1 MTKGRKH
8 AAAWMLI
15 VFAAFASLGATQKE
29 KVPPKAKTELDKK
42 CAQIGAQKRSEALQA
57 DSWRARE
64 LAFAKIDVFY
74 SKRLET
80 CVEAEESGLED
91 LFLIS
96 DISRQFLK
104 RDSVSLGYATLL
116 FSCAKEG
123 VSNVLLEKVDKH
135 HGDVSDLPPAEY
147 MDDFNGGPP
156 VTAKPAAKSLT
167 RKQCK
172 ELFHRKL
179 KELQ

>member
-1 MTKGRKH
+1 MTKGLKH

-15 VFAAFASLGATQKE
+15 VFALFVSLGVAQKE
-29 KVPPKAKTELDKK
+29 KVPPKEKSALDKK
-42 CAQIGAQKRSEALQA
+42 CAQIGEQKRSESLQA

-64 LAFAKIDVFY
+64 LAFARIDVFH

-123 VSNVLLEKVDKH
+123 VSNVLLEKVEKH
-135 HGDVSDLPPAEY
+135 HGDVSDLPLAEY

-156 VTAKPAAKSLT
+156 ATVKPAGTKLT
-167 RKQCK
+167 RKHCK